1 MLQNNPE
8 LKSKIDQL
16 WNKFWS
22 GGISNPLTAIEQI
35 TYLLFMKRLDELDQ
49 KKQADA
55 EFTGEKY
62 SSKFEGRWIPSE
74 YRAKLRDG
82 DTQGEADKKIADG
95 KMYEIDKRTL
105 RWSEFKHMQAE
116 DMLQHVQGKVFPFLK
131 DLNGAESNFT
141 HHMKNAVFI
150 IPKSA
155 LLVEAVKT
163 IDEIFEVMER
173 DSRVNGQAFQDI
185 QGDVYEMLLSEIATA
200 GKNGQ
205 FRTPRHIIKLMAD
218 LVQPQLGHKIA
229 DPACG
234 SGGFLLGAYQYV
246 VTQLAIKAGTQ
257 NLAPDEDGFVRTS
270 VAAALTEKAQAI
282 LSSSLRGY
290 DIDATMV
297 RLGLMNLM
305 MHGIDEPHIDY
316 KDTLSKSFV
325 EESEYDIVLANP
337 PFTGSIDKG
346 DINENLQLGTTKT
359 ELLFVEN
366 IYRLLK
372 KGGTACVIVPQGVL
386 FGAGGAF
393 KALRQMLIERCD
405 LKAVITLPSG
415 VFKPYAGVSTAILLF
430 TKVWG
435 PKDKLTQPATEHVW
449 FYEMTADGYSLDDKR
464 SKQEG
469 NGDLQDIITKYHSR
483 KPASPDQES
492 DRTAKCFMVP
502 RTEIAD
508 EKNNYDLSLSRYK
521 TDVFEEVHY
530 DAPSVILDRLIQAEV
545 GDVAEAELAKVH
557 SGIVRELLE
566 LKGMLA

>member
-55 EFTGEKY
+55 EWIDQPYT
-62 SSKFEGRWIPSE
+62 SKFEGVWIPTE
-74 YRAKLRDG
+74 YQDRENPEQYAIER
-82 DTQGEADKKIADG
+82 
-95 KMYEIDKRTL
+95 RTL
-105 RWSEFKHMQAE
+105 RWSEFKRMQAE
-116 DMLQHVQGKVFPFLK
+116 DMLQHVQNKVFPFLK
-131 DLNGAESNFT
+131 DMNGAASNFT
-141 HHMKNAVFI
+141 HHMRNAVFI
-150 IPKSA
+150 IPKPA

-163 IDEIFEVMER
+163 IDEIFEIMET
-173 DSRVNGQAFQDI
+173 DSKEKGQAFQDI

-205 FRTPRHIIKLMAD
+205 FRTPRHIIKLMVE
-218 LVQPQLGHKIA
+218 LVQPRLGHKVG

-234 SGGFLLGAYQYV
+234 SGGFLLGAYQYI
-246 VTQLAIKAGTQ
+246 VTQLALTAGKKDLQ
-257 NLAPDEDGFVRTS
+257 PDEDGFVRTS
-270 VAAALTEKAQAI
+270 VAAGLTDKAQAI
-282 LSSSLRGY
+282 LQDSLFGY
-290 DIDATMV
+290 DIDSTMV

-305 MHGIDEPHIDY
+305 MHGIDEPNIDY
-316 KDTLSKSFV
+316 KDTLSKSYK
-325 EESEYDIVLANP
+325 EESAYDIVMANP

-346 DINENLQLGTTKT
+346 DINESLTIATTKS
-359 ELLFVEN
+359 ELLFVEK

-386 FGAGGAF
+386 FGSGNAF
-393 KALRQMLIERCD
+393 KSLRKLLVDRCD
-405 LKAVITLPSG
+405 LKAVITMPSG

-435 PKDKLTQPATEHVW
+435 PDDKVTQPATEHVW
-449 FYEMTADGYSLDDKR
+449 FCEMQADGYSLDDKR

-469 NGDLQDIITKYHSR
+469 YGDLQDIVARFHGRDAGKDT
-483 KPASPDQES
+483 
-492 DRTAKCFMVP
+492 DRTAKWFCVP
-502 RTEIAD
+502 RAD
-508 EKNNYDLSLSRYK
+508 IEAEGNDLSLSRYK
-521 TDVFEEVHY
+521 EDVFDEVSYEAPGMILERLLKEEVGEME
-530 DAPSVILDRLIQAEV
+530 D
-545 GDVAEAELAKVH
+545 AELAKVQ

-566 LKGMLA
+566 LRGMIG

>member
-35 TYLLFMKRLDELDQ
+35 TYLLFMKRLDDLDQ

-55 EFTGEKY
+55 EWTGEPY
-62 SSKFEGRWIPSE
+62 TSKFAGVWIPPE
-74 YRAKLRDG
+74 YRNHEKPE
-82 DTQGEADKKIADG
+82 QYADPKA
-95 KMYEIDKRTL
+95 TL
-105 RWSEFKHMQAE
+105 RWGDFKNKPAE
-116 DMLQHVQGKVFPFLK
+116 EMLQHVQTKVFPFLK
-131 DLNGAESNFT
+131 EMNGAASNFT
-141 HHMKNAVFI
+141 RHMRNAVFI
-150 IPKSA
+150 IPKPG

-163 IDEIFEVMER
+163 IDEIFEIMEK
-173 DSRVNGQAFQDI
+173 DSQEKGQAFQDI

-218 LVQPQLGHKIA
+218 LVRPQLGHRIG

-234 SGGFLLGAYQYV
+234 SGGFLLGAYQYI
-246 VTQLAIKAGTQ
+246 VTELAKKAGAKDLQ
-257 NLAPDEDGFVRTS
+257 PDEDGFVRTS
-270 VAAALTEKAQAI
+270 VAAGLTEKAQAI
-282 LSSSLRGY
+282 LQASLHGY
-290 DIDATMV
+290 DIDSTMV

-305 MHGIDEPHIDY
+305 MHGIDEPSIDY
-316 KDTLSKSFV
+316 KDTLSKSYL
-325 EESEYDIVLANP
+325 EEAEYDIVMANP

-346 DINENLQLGTTKT
+346 DINENLSLSTTKT

-372 KGGTACVIVPQGVL
+372 KGGTGCVIVPQGVL
-386 FGAGGAF
+386 FGSGGTF
-393 KALRQMLIERCD
+393 KTLRKLLVERCD
-405 LKAVITLPSG
+405 LKAVITMPSG

-435 PKDKLTQPATEHVW
+435 PKDKVTQPATEHVW
-449 FYEMTADGYSLDDKR
+449 FYEMAADGYSLDDKR
-464 SKQEG
+464 GKQEG
-469 NGDLQDIITKYHSR
+469 FGDLQEIVARFHAR
-483 KPASPDQES
+483 SPEVDT

-502 RTEIAD
+502 RTEIED

-521 TDVFEEVHY
+521 EDVFEEVEY
-530 DAPSVILDRLIQAEV
+530 EKPGVILERLLVAEV
-545 GDVAEAELAKVH
+545 GEELFNHGIHGEHGKDASREDAKARRDEMG
-557 SGIVRELLE
+557 GIVRELLE
-566 LKGMLA
+566 LRGMVG